1 MRSYP
6 NRNSLFLVISTE
18 GLTRI
23 GSTMTMPTTKLS
35 LLISIHTHQ
44 TRNVLCVP
52 DLLALAFDTCI
63 EMTSEGK
70 RALEQTTVYRIAYN
84 AIFIAANAMFD
95 SCNACTHSCPRIV
108 VVT

>member
-1 MRSYP
+1 MHSYP
-6 NRNSLFLVISTE
+6 NRISLFLVISTE

-23 GSTMTMPTTKLS
+23 GSTMTMPTTKFM

-63 EMTSEGK
+63 EMTSEEK
-70 RALEQTTVYRIAYN
+70 RALEQTTIYRIAYN
-84 AIFIAANAMFD
+84 AIFIVANAMFD
-95 SCNACTHSCPRIV
+95 SCNACTHSCPRIA